1 MRLETQEEYFMKSGK
16 KTNDK
21 EFDAVKTMRE
31 IRDQLS
37 LEIMN
42 MTFEEEKA
50 YLKKLLSKKDLKA
63 A

>member
-1 MRLETQEEYFMKSGK
+1 MKAGK
-16 KTNDK
+16 KTKAK

-37 LEIMN
+37 REIMN

-50 YLKKLLSKKDLKA
+50 YLKKLLSKKSAKA
-63 A
+63 V